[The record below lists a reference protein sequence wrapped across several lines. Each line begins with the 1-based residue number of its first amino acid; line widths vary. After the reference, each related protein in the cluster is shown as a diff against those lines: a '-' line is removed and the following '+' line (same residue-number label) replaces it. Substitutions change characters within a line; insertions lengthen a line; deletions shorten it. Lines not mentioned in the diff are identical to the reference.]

1 MILKFDYHVAK
12 DLAHGTEQDK
22 DVDGA
27 VVYEYLKSMGA
38 THVSVRLSEMIE
50 DLNVY
55 LKEELLEILETLM
68 VWEYI
73 ELFEDDHNPDMKFI
87 TVNK

>member
-12 DLAHGTEQDK
+12 DLAQGAEQDK

-27 VVYEYLKSMGA
+27 VVYEYLKSKVA

-55 LKEELLEILETLM
+55 SKEELLEILETLM

-73 ELFEDDHNPDMKFI
+73 ELFEDDHNPDIKFI